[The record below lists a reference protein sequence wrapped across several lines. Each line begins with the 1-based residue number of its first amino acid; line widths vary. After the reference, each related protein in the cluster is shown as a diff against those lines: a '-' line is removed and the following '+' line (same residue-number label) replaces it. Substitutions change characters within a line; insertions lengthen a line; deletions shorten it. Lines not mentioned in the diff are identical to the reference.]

1 MTGHSF
7 VPLPGSERGSLPE
20 SQQLGA
26 VDESQQIE
34 VTLVTRRRAALPRDL
49 VEGPATLTREQFAEQ
64 HGTDPADLDLIT
76 TVLAGHGLRVTSA
89 DAGARRVTVTGTI
102 AALSATFGATLRL
115 ARSPDPVTGQDM
127 VEHRYREGGLQ
138 IPAELNGIVL
148 AVLGLD
154 DRPQARAQFRRAPA
168 TGARATAPGS
178 AAPAPTAP
186 APGGPPLAA
195 VPAAAPTSYTPPQ
208 VAELYQFP
216 AGTDGTG
223 QTIAIIEL
231 GGGFG
236 SSDLDPY
243 FAGLGLPVPSVTAAS
258 VDGAVNQPGQDP
270 SGADGEVLLD
280 IEVAG
285 GVAPGAA
292 QVVYFAPNTDQGFVD
307 AVTTAVH
314 ATPTPAVV
322 SISWGQSED
331 SWTAQARTSLDQ
343 AMADAAALGVTI
355 TVAAGDN
362 GSSDGQS
369 GGSVHVDFPASSP
382 HALACGGTSLR
393 GNPTT
398 GVISSETVWNDGASG
413 GATGGGVSDTFG
425 LPSWQATAGVPAQ
438 AGAAAGTAAGRGVP
452 DVAGC
457 ADPATGYQVRV
468 DGQSTVIGG
477 TSAVAPLWAGLISRL
492 VQSTGKP
499 FGLMQLRLYAG
510 VTAGTVAPGFRD
522 VTSGSNGAYAAGP
535 GWDAC
540 TGLGSPE
547 GSALLA
553 GLGSGQA
560 GVTGA

>member
-1 MTGHSF
+1 MTGQSF

-26 VDESQQIE
+26 VDEAQQIE

-64 HGTDPADLDLIT
+64 HGTDPADLDLIS

-115 ARSPDPVTGQDM
+115 ARTPDPVPGQDM

-168 TGARATAPGS
+168 AGARTTRPRHRDLPDRD
-178 AAPAPTAP
+178 APAAP
-186 APGGPPLAA
+186 APGGPPAA
-195 VPAAAPTSYTPPQ
+195 AAPAAAPTSYTPPQ
-208 VAELYQFP
+208 VAGLYQFP

-270 SGADGEVLLD
+270 NGADGEVLLD

-343 AMADAAALGVTI
+343 AMADAAALGVTV

-369 GGSVHVDFPASSP
+369 GSGTHVDFPASSP

-393 GNPTT
+393 GDATT

-425 LPSWQATAGVPAQ
+425 LPSWQAGAGVPAQ
-438 AGAAAGTAAGRGVP
+438 AGRRRARPRAGACPTWPAAPTRP
-452 DVAGC
+452 
-457 ADPATGYQVRV
+457 P
-468 DGQSTVIGG
+468 VI
-477 TSAVAPLWAGLISRL
+477 R
-492 VQSTGKP
+492 
-499 FGLMQLRLYAG
+499 
-510 VTAGTVAPGFRD
+510 
-522 VTSGSNGAYAAGP
+522 SG
-535 GWDAC
+535 W
-540 TGLGSPE
+540 TGSPR
-547 GSALLA
+547 
-553 GLGSGQA
+553 
-560 GVTGA
+560 

>member
-7 VPLPGSERGSLPE
+7 VPLPGSERGSLPG
-20 SQQLGA
+20 SQELGA
-26 VDESQQIE
+26 VDDSEEIE

-49 VEGPATLTREQFAEQ
+49 VEGPATLTTEQFAGQ
-64 HGTDPADLDLIT
+64 YGTDPADLSLIT
-76 TVLAGHGLRVTSA
+76 SVLAGHGLRVTGA
-89 DAGARRVTVTGTI
+89 DAGARRVTVRGTL
-102 AALSATFGATLRL
+102 AALSATFGARLRL
-115 ARSPDPVTGQDM
+115 VRSPGPVARQAT

-138 IPAELNGIVL
+138 IPAELDGIVL

-154 DRPQARAQFRRAPA
+154 DRPQARAHFRRAPA
-168 TGARATAPGS
+168 ATARADAPAPAQPGG
-178 AAPAPTAP
+178 AAPAP
-186 APGGPPLAA
+186 
-195 VPAAAPTSYTPPQ
+195 AAASTSYTPPQ
-208 VAELYQFP
+208 VATLYQFP

-231 GGGFG
+231 GGGFS

-243 FAGLGLPVPSVTAAS
+243 FAGLGVPLPQVTAAG

-270 SGADGEVLLD
+270 GGADGEVLLD

-285 GVAPGAA
+285 AVAPGAA
-292 QVVYFAPNTDQGFVD
+292 QVVYFAPNTDQGFMD

-331 SWTAQARTSLDQ
+331 SWTAQARTALDQ
-343 AMADAAALGVTI
+343 ALADAAALGVT
-355 TVAAGDN
+355 VCAAAGDS

-369 GGSVHVDFPASSP
+369 GTHVDFPASSP

-393 GNPTT
+393 GDAGT
-398 GVISSETVWNDGASG
+398 GVISSETVWNDGAPG
-413 GATGGGVSDTFG
+413 GATGGGVSDAFG
-425 LPSWQATAGVPAQ
+425 LPSWQATAGVPAP
-438 AGAAAGTAAGRGVP
+438 AGAAAGTAPGRGVP

-468 DGQSTVIGG
+468 DGQSMVVGG
-477 TSAVAPLWAGLISRL
+477 TSAVAPLWAALISRL
-492 VQSTGKP
+492 AQSTGKP
-499 FGLMQLRLYAG
+499 FGLIQPWLYAD
-510 VTAGTVAPGFRD
+510 VTEGTAAPGFRD
-522 VTSGSNGAYAAGP
+522 ITSGSNGAYAAGP

-547 GSALLA
+547 GSTLLA
-553 GLGSGQA
+553 SLGSTPA
-560 GVTGA
+560 GVPGA

>member
-7 VPLPGSERGSLPE
+7 VPLPGSERGSLPQPQE
-20 SQQLGA
+20 LGA
-26 VDESQQIE
+26 VDQSQEIE

-49 VEGPATLTREQFAEQ
+49 VEGPATLTPQQFAEQ
-64 HGTDPADLDLIT
+64 HGTDPADLSLIT
-76 TVLAGHGLRVTSA
+76 SVLAGHGLQVTGA
-89 DAGARRVTVTGTI
+89 GAGARRVMVRGTV
-102 AALSATFGATLRL
+102 AALSATFGARLRL
-115 ARSPDPVTGQDM
+115 VRSPDPVTGRAM

-138 IPAELNGIVL
+138 VPAELDGIVL

-154 DRPQARAQFRRAPA
+154 DRPQARAHFRRAPA
-168 TGARATAPGS
+168 ATVRADAPAPPGS
-178 AAPAPTAP
+178 AAPAP
-186 APGGPPLAA
+186 
-195 VPAAAPTSYTPPQ
+195 AAASTSYTPPQ
-208 VAELYQFP
+208 VASLYQFP

-243 FAGLGLPVPSVTAAS
+243 FAGLGVPVPSVTAAS

-285 GVAPGAA
+285 AVAPGAA

-314 ATPTPAVV
+314 ATPTPTVV

-331 SWTAQARTSLDQ
+331 SWTAQARTALDQ
-343 AMADAAALGVTI
+343 ALADAAALGVT
-355 TVAAGDN
+355 VCAAAGDN

-369 GGSVHVDFPASSP
+369 GIHVDFPASSP

-393 GNPTT
+393 GDAGT
-398 GVISSETVWNDGASG
+398 GVISSETVWNDGATG
-413 GATGGGVSDTFG
+413 GATGGGVSDAFG
-425 LPSWQATAGVPAQ
+425 LPSWQTAAGVPVR

-468 DGQSTVIGG
+468 DGQSMVIGG
-477 TSAVAPLWAGLISRL
+477 TSAVAPLWAALISRL
-492 VQSTGKP
+492 AQSTGKP
-499 FGLMQLRLYAG
+499 FGLFQPQLYAG
-510 VTAGTVAPGFRD
+510 VTAGAVVPGFRD
-522 VTSGSNGAYAAGP
+522 ITSGSNGAYAAGP

-553 GLGSGQA
+553 ALSGGQA
-560 GVTGA
+560 AVPGA